1 MRHALPATC
10 PPDHPAR
17 LGLDPA
23 RPSLLFVGKAAHL
36 AQRLEAVRLVREAK
50 VPSQQ
55 FPQLQDIDAKA
66 PHYSP
71 GLSKRAML

>member
-1 MRHALPATC
+1 MRQPLPPSC

-17 LGLDPA
+17 LGLEPA
-23 RPSLLFVGKAAHL
+23 RPGLLFIGKARGL
-36 AQRLEAVRLVREAK
+36 TQRLEAIRVLREAK

-71 GLSKRAML
+71 GLSKRLAR

>member
-1 MRHALPATC
+1 MRIPLPASC

-17 LGLDPA
+17 LGVHY
-23 RPSLLFVGKAAHL
+23 VGRAKHL
-36 AQRLEAVRLVREAK
+36 QQRLEAIRLVREAK

-66 PHYSP
+66 PHYCA
-71 GLSKRAML
+71 GLSKLAVRS

>member
-1 MRHALPATC
+1 MRQPLPPSC

-23 RPSLLFVGKAAHL
+23 RPSLLFSGKAVNL
-36 AQRLEAVRLVREAK
+36 TQRLEAIRLVREAK

-71 GLSKRAML
+71 GLSKRVSI